1 MKKII
6 LLCTAC
12 LLTIACLAQEPTG
25 IFASDTLSTPSS
37 NIKKKHQKKSA
48 ERNLHYNI
56 LGGPSFSPDFG
67 LLVGGSALMTF
78 RMNPQ
83 DTTMRRSVLPVAMA
97 FMFKGGLNIMVK
109 PQLFFKDDKFRIFG
123 QFSYK
128 NTQENFYGVGYSE
141 TNAVGLVEPANTPA
155 LMYLMYGMFAV
166 TVIATLVGAIAQ
178 FGGALKDN
186 PKGAIK
192 SLIGLILLI
201 VLLIVTYNIGSSE
214 TVIMGGGTEYT
225 NVTMLKVT
233 DMLLYSTY
241 VLFGLAAIGTLINLS
256 GIFKK

>member
-1 MKKII
+1 MSYYIFYVCIALII
-6 LLCTAC
+6 VV
-12 LLTIACLAQEPTG
+12 LA
-25 IFASDTLSTPSS
+25 L
-37 NIKKKHQKKSA
+37 
-48 ERNLHYNI
+48 
-56 LGGPSFSPDFG
+56 
-67 LLVGGSALMTF
+67 
-78 RMNPQ
+78 
-83 DTTMRRSVLPVAMA
+83 
-97 FMFKGGLNIMVK
+97 
-109 PQLFFKDDKFRIFG
+109 
-123 QFSYK
+123 
-128 NTQENFYGVGYSE
+128 FYGVGYNE
-141 TNAVGLVEPANTPA
+141 TNAAGLVEPANTPA

-166 TVIATLVGAIAQ
+166 TVIATLICAIAQ

-256 GIFKK
+256 GILKK